1 MYPSR
6 FRYEA
11 PRSLAEAIGLLHD
24 GGDYAKVLAWPGRAW
39 SR

>member
-11 PRSLAEAIGLLHD
+11 PRALGEAIGLLHD
-24 GGDYAKVLAWPGRAW
+24 AGTTRRSWLAARAW

>member
-11 PRSLAEAIGLLHD
+11 PSSLAEAIDLLAPVA
-24 GGDYAKVLAWPGRAW
+24 AKRRCWPAARAW
-39 SR
+39 FR

>member
-11 PRSLAEAIGLLHD
+11 PRSLGEAIERCVTAGTTR
-24 GGDYAKVLAWPGRAW
+24 KCWPAARAW

>member
-11 PRSLAEAIGLLHD
+11 PRSLNEAISLLHD
-24 GGDYAKVLAWPGRAW
+24 GGDYVARCWPAARAW